1 MTSQQYIDLRNHLI
15 GLACIVPHFTPEY
28 QNLWRR
34 IRVAHDKAYEQ
45 EMKELQSF
53 LFSLKNTEVKENAKI
68 RQENKK

>member
-1 MTSQQYIDLRNHLI
+1 MTSQQYTYLRNHLI
-15 GLACIVPHFTPEY
+15 GLACTVAHFTPEY

-53 LFSLKNTEVKENAKI
+53 ILSLKNTGK
-68 RQENKK
+68 Q